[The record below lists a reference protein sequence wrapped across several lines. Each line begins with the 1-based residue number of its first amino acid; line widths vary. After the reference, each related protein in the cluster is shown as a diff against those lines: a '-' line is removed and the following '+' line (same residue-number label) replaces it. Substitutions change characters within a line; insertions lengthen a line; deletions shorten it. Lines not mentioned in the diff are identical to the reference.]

1 MANGK
6 STTTISF
13 YSILKAIVMKQFCET
28 LYLELMDK
36 TQNIATSRE
45 GNTIQKAKMNMSVVK
60 EAVLNLKE
68 YILSNSFKDSK
79 EEIEFFKNIQPLFL
93 CEFFYYHGIA
103 IIESRI
109 PAGSKDDRIK
119 FYSKELKGIKNFF
132 DLNIEVYMYYRS
144 EADYFDEQYFLRS
157 SSSTGMLIEDSVLL
171 YDPVFATSMSQKF
184 ARIKANEKLENYLKL
199 KIDELNDI
207 KPVIAHPL
215 KWRGKKVLLAEVIYM
230 LYANEVF
237 GNQKLKLICDTIT
250 RDWNCPLPNIYK
262 TLEEIRIRKKN
273 RLPGLQQLMVGT
285 ERKMDEDDERAR

>member
-1 MANGK
+1 
-6 STTTISF
+6 
-13 YSILKAIVMKQFCET
+13 MKQFCET

-68 YILSNSFKDSK
+68 YILSNSFKDSR

-103 IIESRI
+103 IVESRI

-119 FYSKELKGIKNFF
+119 FYSKELKGIKDFF

-144 EADYFDEQYFLRS
+144 EADYLDEQYFLRS

-171 YDPVFATSMSQKF
+171 YDPVFATLMSQKY
-184 ARIKANEKLENYLKL
+184 ARIKANEKLENYLKM

-207 KPVIAHPL
+207 KPVLAHPL

-250 RDWNCPLPNIYK
+250 RDWNCSLPNIYK